1 MRGKELAREH
11 ASFIRSLLQTHG
23 EDPKTLD
30 KLMFHY
36 TTAFVHGYKHGLED
50 AINQLNLKTIGYVLF
65 FFGLGVLFHDYLH
78 TMWILGGYPEL
89 LSPQGGYFGLIIE
102 MIGFVL
108 IQYNDF
114 VRRLKRLVSLGR

>member
-1 MRGKELAREH
+1 MSREKLDYN
-11 ASFIRSLLQTHG
+11 FEQINW
-23 EDPKTLD
+23 KTL
-30 KLMFHY
+30 
-36 TTAFVHGYKHGLED
+36 GY
-50 AINQLNLKTIGYVLF
+50 IFF

-102 MIGFVL
+102 MIGFIL

-114 VRRLKRLVSLGR
+114 VRRLKRFVSLGR